1 MAEKDTDIQ
10 LSRPAGERD
19 GRERAL
25 VRERRPAWFS
35 PLAEFERDMESLLPR
50 SMLPWR
56 GMSRLMPAFSEAL
69 RPVDVIE
76 RDDTLI
82 VRAEVPG
89 IESQDLDVDVTRE
102 VVTIRGQHREEARE
116 SQENYLRSEI
126 SHSEIHRRIELPV
139 PVDPDRASARC
150 EHGVLEI
157 TLPKV
162 EAARPRRLNLGQADS
177 PPPSGEG
184 AAGERAGG

>member
-1 MAEKDTDIQ
+1 MADKTTDVPV
-10 LSRPAGERD
+10 SRPAAEHED
-19 GRERAL
+19 RERAL

-35 PLAEFERDMESLLPR
+35 PLAEFERDMEGLLPR

-56 GMSRLMPAFSEAL
+56 GMSRLMPAWSEAL

-89 IESQDLDVDVTRE
+89 IEPQDLDVDVTRE
-102 VVTIRGQHREEARE
+102 VVTVRGQHREEARE
-116 SQENYLRSEI
+116 SQENYLRAEI
-126 SHSEIHRRIELPV
+126 SRSEIHRRIELPV

-162 EAARPRRLNLGQADS
+162 EAARPRRLNVGQAEAQAPSEQRTVDDS
-177 PPPSGEG
+177 SDG
-184 AAGERAGG
+184 

>member
-1 MAEKDTDIQ
+1 MAEKTTNVSV
-10 LSRPAGERD
+10 SRPATERD
-19 GRERAL
+19 DRERAL

-35 PLAEFERDMESLLPR
+35 PLAEFERDMESLFPR

-56 GMSRLMPAFSEAL
+56 GMSRLMPAWSEAL
-69 RPVDVIE
+69 RPVDLIE

-89 IESQDLDVDVTRE
+89 IEPQDLDVDVTRE

-116 SQENYLRSEI
+116 SRENYLRSEI
-126 SHSEIHRRIELPV
+126 SRSEIHRRIELPV
-139 PVDPDRASARC
+139 PVDPDRANARC
-150 EHGVLEI
+150 ENGVLEI

-162 EAARPRRLNLGQADS
+162 EAARPRRLNLGQAES
-177 PPPSGEG
+177 PASSGEG
-184 AAGERAGG
+184 ASRENTGG